1 MADRIVHVVWAKPR
15 RRIGFGAGLVVFIV
29 AVVLLASWLSAAAP
43 AARSVRHNTP
53 VSAQAKTPQ
62 SSAQLSPQQINAKVS
77 SLISRMTVDE
87 KFGQLEMAG
96 PDGPNGT
103 PGDLLTEAK
112 NGQIGSVLDL
122 VGVTNINQVQ
132 QQALDSR
139 LGIPLIFGL
148 DVIHGYKTLFPV
160 PLGEA
165 SSWDPALVKND
176 ESVSASEATADG
188 IKWTFNPMVDI
199 ARDPRWGRVVEGAGE
214 DPFLASAIA
223 AAKVQGYQGKDFSA
237 LDKMAAT
244 VKHFAAYGAP
254 VAGREYNTVDMST
267 QQLFNDYLPP
277 YKAAVDAGAATVMAS
292 FNSLNGV
299 PNTAN
304 PYILQTILRNEWGF
318 GGTVL
323 SDYQAVQELEDF
335 GFANGPSEAARLA
348 LTAGINIEMAV
359 QVGSGSPESTYANY
373 GPALLAAGKITMTQ
387 LDDAVRH
394 VLTLKYLA
402 GMFTH
407 PLTDPSRVTTAELTP
422 SNLAAARTSADESM
436 VLLNNNN
443 HALPLSTSTPS
454 IAVVGPLADNAANQ
468 LGPDVPIGYPNGN
481 EVSQGKV
488 VTVLQGIKNAVASGT
503 TVNYAQGCD
512 ITTTTNGVPTPC
524 TSDAGFQAAVDAA
537 KASAVTVVVVGEP
550 AADSGEAS
558 SRSQLG
564 LPGKQLQ
571 LVQDI
576 AATGKPYAVVLMNGR
591 PLTIDWLA
599 ANAPGLLEAWYP
611 GTEGGDAVADNLF
624 GKTDPSG
631 KLPMSFPV
639 NVGQIPITYNELPTG
654 RPYDPNN
661 KYTSKY
667 LDAPNAPL
675 YPFGYGLSYTT
686 FSITGVSNAPTDASS
701 SGHENVNAT
710 ITNTGSTPG
719 ADVVQL
725 YLHENYTSIL
735 QPVRKL
741 EGFQRVMLAPG
752 ESKTVTFKLGR
763 QNFGFYNDQGQF
775 LVEPGQFDV
784 WVGDS
789 STGGTHTTFNVS

>member
-1 MADRIVHVVWAKPR
+1 VVA
-15 RRIGFGAGLVVFIV
+15 L
-29 AVVLLASWLSAAAP
+29 AVVLLTGVFTAAPSARTVHRSAA
-43 AARSVRHNTP
+43 T
-53 VSAQAKTPQ
+53 AQQT
-62 SSAQLSPQQINAKVS
+62 SGGQLTHAQINARVS
-77 SLISRMTVDE
+77 SLISKMTVAE

-96 PDGPNGT
+96 PNGPNGT

-122 VGVTNINQVQ
+122 VGVNNINQVQ

-148 DVIHGYKTLFPV
+148 DVIHGYKTMFPV
-160 PLGEA
+160 PLAEA
-165 SSWDPALVKND
+165 SSWDMGLIKND

-214 DPFLASAIA
+214 DPFLGSAVA
-223 AAKVQGYQGKDFSA
+223 VAKVQGYQGSNFSA
-237 LDKMAAT
+237 ADKMAAT
-244 VKHFAAYGAP
+244 IKHFGAYGAP

-277 YKAAVDAGAATVMAS
+277 YKAAADAGAASVMSS

-304 PYILQTILRNEWGF
+304 PYLLTTILRNEWGY
-318 GGTVL
+318 GGPVL

-335 GFANGPSEAARLA
+335 GYANGPSEAARLA
-348 LTAGINIEMAV
+348 LTAGVDIEMAV
-359 QVGSGSPESTYANY
+359 QVSIPGKPSPYSTYADN
-373 GPALLAAGKITMTQ
+373 GPALLASGKITETE
-387 LDDAVRH
+387 LDNAVRR

-402 GMFTH
+402 GMFQH
-407 PLTDPSRVTTAELTP
+407 PLTDPNRVTTAELTP
-422 SNLAAARTSADESM
+422 SNLAAARKSADESM

-443 HALPLSTSTPS
+443 NALPLSTSTSS

-488 VTVLQGIKNAVASGT
+488 VTVLQGIKNADPSAT
-503 TVNYAQGCD
+503 INYAQGCD

-524 TSDAGFQAAVDAA
+524 TSTAGFSDAVAAAQASD
-537 KASAVTVVVVGEP
+537 VTVVVVGEP
-550 AADSGEAS
+550 AADTGEAS
-558 SRSQLG
+558 SRTQLG
-564 LPGKQLQ
+564 LPGDQLQ
-571 LVQDI
+571 LVQQI
-576 AATGKPYAVVLMNGR
+576 AATGKPYVVVLMNGR

-599 ANAPGLLEAWYP
+599 ANAPALLEAWYP

-631 KLPMSFPV
+631 KLPMTFPV
-639 NVGQIPITYNELPTG
+639 NVGQIPISYNELKTG

-686 FSITGVSNAPTDASS
+686 FSITGVSNAPTDVSS
-701 SGHENVNAT
+701 SGNETVKAT
-710 ITNTGSTPG
+710 VTNTGSVAG

-725 YLHENYTSIL
+725 YLHEDYTSIL

-741 EGFQRVMLAPG
+741 EGFRRVMLQPG
-752 ESKTVTFKLGR
+752 QSETVTFKLNR
-763 QNFGFYNDQGQF
+763 QNFGFYNEQGQF
-775 LVEPGQFDV
+775 VVEPGQFDL

-789 STGGTHTTFNVS
+789 STGGTHSTFNVS